1 VIAPPP
7 EAGRVT
13 VAVLLGVKGEL
24 PTALVVLVG
33 DHEMVWEEATRTI
46 EEVVLCSTVLVTRLS
61 SSKY

>member
-1 VIAPPP
+1 
-7 EAGRVT
+7 VT

-33 DHEMVWEEATRTI
+33 DHEMVWEEAARTI